1 MKRVDLIK
9 TIEGFGCILVR
20 HGGKH
25 DWYRIA
31 WTQELENRNTQSYHQ
46 SLRRES
52 FEESLLM
59 SSAVITTVV
68 KMMESL
74 PDPVQDRVAEHLR
87 EYIEDLRDELQWDET
102 FKKTQS
108 QLVTAARRAKQE
120 IAAGQAKP
128 LDPDQL

>member
-1 MKRVDLIK
+1 MYYVRTPQCYGIRLLYDL
-9 TIEGFGCILVR
+9 
-20 HGGKH
+20 
-25 DWYRIA
+25 IA